1 MAVTCKQCG
10 TEIPADSN
18 GCPACGYGSLVK
30 LKLIGESGELSTAI
44 DLEFGKTLAAKVCG
58 ADAKYMD
65 DIQFFLKIRDDSWSI
80 KPFPRVK
87 NPVFIN
93 DSELLEET
101 ILNTG
106 DRISL
111 KDKAAFI
118 DVNCI

>member
-10 TEIPADSN
+10 TEILADSN

-93 DSELLEET
+93 GSELFEET